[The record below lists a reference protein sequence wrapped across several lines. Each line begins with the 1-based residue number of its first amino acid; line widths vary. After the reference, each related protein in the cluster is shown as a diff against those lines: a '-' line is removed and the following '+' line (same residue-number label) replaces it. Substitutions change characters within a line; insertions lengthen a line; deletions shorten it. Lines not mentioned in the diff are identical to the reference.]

1 MGLTHTDESGK
12 ARMVDV
18 SEKEI
23 TRRVAT
29 ARGRITMNPETLTMI
44 RENRV
49 KKGDVLSTA
58 RIAAIMAAKK
68 TPDLIPLCHPIPITD
83 VSVELQPDQGASEVR
98 IAVTVS
104 ALWRTGVEME
114 AIVGVMAAAATI
126 YDMIKAADRS
136 AVITDIVLVNKS
148 GGKSGTY
155 VRET

>member
-1 MGLTHTDESGK
+1 
-12 ARMVDV
+12 MVDV

-23 TRRVAT
+23 TKREAT
-29 ARGRITMNPETLTMI
+29 ARGRITMKPETLAMI

-68 TPDLIPLCHPIPITD
+68 TADLIPLCHPIPIAD
-83 VSVELQPDQGASEVR
+83 VSVDLTPDEKTSGVD
-98 IAVTVS
+98 ITVTVS
-104 ALWRTGVEME
+104 AVWRTGVEME

-126 YDMIKAADRS
+126 YDMIKAVDRG
-136 AVITDIVLVNKS
+136 AVITDVRLFRKT

-155 VRET
+155 IRET

>member
-23 TRRVAT
+23 TKREAT
-29 ARGRITMNPETLTMI
+29 ARGRITMKPETLAMI

-49 KKGDVLSTA
+49 RKGDVLSTA
-58 RIAAIMAAKK
+58 RIAAVMAAKK

-83 VSVELQPDQGASEVR
+83 VSVDLTPSEEKSGVE
-98 IAVTVS
+98 IMVTVS

-114 AIVGVMAAAATI
+114 AIVGVLAAAATI
-126 YDMIKAADRS
+126 YDMIKAVDRG
-136 AVITDIVLVNKS
+136 AVITDVGLIRKT